1 MDFSL
6 RFVVSLLLGA
16 MILLAVVIVIQD
28 NAASLQSFM
37 GEFMTLEDGG

>member
-16 MILLAVVIVIQD
+16 MILLAIVALVQQ
-28 NAASLQSFM
+28 NAGAFEGFM
-37 GEFMTLEDGG
+37 GEFMSLS